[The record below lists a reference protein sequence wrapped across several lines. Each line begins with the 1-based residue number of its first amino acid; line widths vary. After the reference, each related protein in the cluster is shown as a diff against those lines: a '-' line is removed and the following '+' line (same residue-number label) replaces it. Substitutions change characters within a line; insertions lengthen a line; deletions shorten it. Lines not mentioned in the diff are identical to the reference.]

1 MREVC
6 INSEGQ
12 CENRFCFSSF
22 CWDCLFGHCVYIRVH
37 LIYYFTY
44 SIQIVLT
51 IIATSQQHFF
61 IVCSSLHFDCIE
73 RKKKKKTRRKQPG
86 FYRCPHRFEICS
98 PTTALLCWQ
107 SLILCI
113 LGTFFSHWNKN
124 DDKCNAYCIGN
135 SLRAHCDYASGKF
148 LNKMGDIQHYWC
160 PQILGLASTFKL
172 EVTRPFKSFSN
183 LLKIFC

>member
-73 RKKKKKTRRKQPG
+73 RKKKHEESSQG
-86 FYRCPHRFEICS
+86 FIGVPIVLKFVVLLPPYFVGNLSFFVSQGPFFPIGTKMMTNAMHIAQEIAFV
-98 PTTALLCWQ
+98 PIVIMQVA
-107 SLILCI
+107 
-113 LGTFFSHWNKN
+113 
-124 DDKCNAYCIGN
+124 N
-135 SLRAHCDYASGKF
+135 S
-148 LNKMGDIQHYWC
+148 
-160 PQILGLASTFKL
+160 
-172 EVTRPFKSFSN
+172 
-183 LLKIFC
+183 

>member
-37 LIYYFTY
+37 LIYYFPY

-73 RKKKKKTRRKQPG
+73 RKKKNTRRKQPG
-86 FYRCPHRFEICS
+86 FYTCPHRFEICS

-113 LGTFFSHWNKN
+113 LGHFFPIGTKMMT
-124 DDKCNAYCIGN
+124 NAMHIAQEIAFVPIVIMQVAN
-135 SLRAHCDYASGKF
+135 S
-148 LNKMGDIQHYWC
+148 
-160 PQILGLASTFKL
+160 
-172 EVTRPFKSFSN
+172 
-183 LLKIFC
+183 